1 VKIMKKYLILLVFS
15 KYAFSLNKSSLDT
28 QVQKGLD
35 NGMTYLQYALWAASV
50 LGIIAVAF
58 MLFNNIQET
67 ILKTVVRVFAVLGI
81 AAMAFVIPGW
91 FNLNIHAS
99 MLK

>member
-1 VKIMKKYLILLVFS
+1 MRYIKNFIILLLLSKFS
-15 KYAFSLNKSSLDT
+15 FSLNKSSLDT

-50 LGIIAVAF
+50 LGIIAIAF
-58 MLFNNIQET
+58 MLFNNIQEV

-91 FNLNIHAS
+91 FNLNVNLNN
-99 MLK
+99 LK